1 MNTTNSYL
9 ATKKNQPNAIVSEK
23 ISILESFY
31 NYLGHEPYI
40 KLVNSFE
47 KFSNF
52 GKTVSN
58 MQMDYS
64 QFTNFM
70 TKNNLICD
78 EIKKSNI
85 EIAFNK
91 IRNNNKLVNFSEFLN
106 VLIELAKVDFP
117 FENNSN
123 KLLNY
128 FFNKRLIGSPSM
140 AKTDEEKNLER
151 WYFFLES
158 TEIRKEVAKN
168 LSLFFKFF
176 NKYKVKDLRLGEV
189 MDVNEMIKFCKDLT
203 IIPTFLSSKDVVN
216 VCFFIFLFSKLVFYF
231 FIP

>member
-1 MNTTNSYL
+1 M
-9 ATKKNQPNAIVSEK
+9 ATKKNQTNVVVSEK
-23 ISILESFY
+23 ISKLESFY

-47 KFSNF
+47 KFCNF

-70 TKNNLICD
+70 AKNNLICE
-78 EIKKSNI
+78 EIKKINV

-106 VLIELAKVDFP
+106 VLIEIGKLDFP

-123 KLLNY
+123 KILNY
-128 FFNKRLIGSPSM
+128 FFNKRLIGSPSI
-140 AKTDEEKNLER
+140 AKTDEEKNFER

-158 TEIRKEVAKN
+158 TEIRKQVAKN

-176 NKYKVKDLRLGEV
+176 TKYKVKDLRLGEV
-189 MDVNEMIKFCKDLT
+189 MDVNEMIRFCKDLT

-216 VCFFIFLFSKLVFYF
+216 VSLILFLFLVFIEYGF
-231 FIP
+231 KF

>member
-1 MNTTNSYL
+1 M
-9 ATKKNQPNAIVSEK
+9 ATKKNQTNTIVSEK
-23 ISILESFY
+23 ISQLENFY

-47 KFSNF
+47 KFCNF

-58 MQMDYS
+58 MQMDYT
-64 QFTNFM
+64 QFFNFI
-70 TKNNLICD
+70 TKNSLICD
-78 EIKKSNI
+78 EIKKNNI

-91 IRNNNKLVNFSEFLN
+91 IRNNYKSVNFSEFLN
-106 VLIELAKVDFP
+106 VLIELAKIDFP
-117 FENNSN
+117 FENNSK

-140 AKTDEEKNLER
+140 AKTDEEKNFER

-168 LSLFFKFF
+168 LGLFFKMF

-189 MDVNEMIKFCKDLT
+189 MDVSEMIRFSKELT
-203 IIPTFLSSKDVVN
+203 IIPTFLSSKDIVN
-216 VCFFIFLFSKLVFYF
+216 VSLILTKRFA
-231 FIP
+231 

>member
-1 MNTTNSYL
+1 M
-9 ATKKNQPNAIVSEK
+9 ATKKNQTNAVVSEK
-23 ISILESFY
+23 ISQLENFY
-31 NYLGHEPYI
+31 NYLGHEPYT

-47 KFSNF
+47 KFCNF

-70 TKNNLICD
+70 AKNNLICD

-91 IRNNNKLVNFSEFLN
+91 IKNNNKSINFFEFLG
-106 VLIELAKVDFP
+106 VLAEIAKIEFP
-117 FENNSN
+117 FENNSI
-123 KLLNY
+123 KLLYY

-140 AKTDEEKNLER
+140 SKTDEEKNFER

-168 LSLFFKFF
+168 LGLFFKFF
-176 NKYKVKDLRLGEV
+176 NKYKVKDLKLGEV
-189 MDVNEMIKFCKDLT
+189 MDVNRTIKFCKDLT

-216 VCFFIFLFSKLVFYF
+216 VSFFSFLSK
-231 FIP
+231 I